1 MTSTLSLESRMRR
14 MEDEKEIREL
24 LVEYG
29 RRLDARDYRGYAKLF
44 AQEGEWLGGMGRA
57 KGPAEIESMLVKGLG
72 PVASGYRNHSD
83 FHILTNFQITVDG
96 DRATAYSRVLFLVK
110 SAENVPAPSRGGHYE
125 DELIREG
132 GRWRFL
138 RRVVM
143 GDIPPQN
150 PLASAQEDR

>member
-1 MTSTLSLESRMRR
+1 MTSTLSLESRMQR

-29 RRLDARDYRGYAKLF
+29 RRLDARDYRGYAELF
-44 AQEGEWLGGMGRA
+44 AREGEWLGGMGRT
-57 KGPAEIESMLVKGLG
+57 KGPAEVESMLVKGLG
-72 PVASGYRNHSD
+72 PVASDYRNHLD

-110 SAENVPAPSRGGHYE
+110 SADNVPAPSRGGHYE